1 MAVPG
6 FRHFGLKVVSV
17 ALAALLW
24 LLVSGE
30 RIAERAMRIPLE
42 FANLPAYLEVI
53 DDPPIAVDVRVRGTS
68 GALSRIAAG
77 ELVAI
82 LDLQTARSGRRLF
95 SLTGSE
101 VRTPFGVEVVQVTPS
116 SLSLTFEQ
124 SASKIVPVLPAVEGE
139 PLDGFVVGTVTVVPP
154 MVEVIGPVSALASLT
169 EAITE
174 PVSVTGAS
182 GPLVESVTVGVAVP
196 LVRLRQPQSARV
208 TVNVG
213 PAPVEWAVAAV
224 PVRILNPGSAP
235 PQVSPTE
242 VTIHVRGPLDTRGSG
257 ADAFEASIDV
267 AGLRRGQYDLPVL
280 VEPPQRIG
288 VVRVDPPE
296 VRVRIR

>member
-6 FRHFGLKVVSV
+6 FRHFGLKVVSG

-24 LLVSGE
+24 VLVSGE

-42 FANLPAYLEVI
+42 FANLPAYLEIVS
-53 DDPPIAVDVRVRGTS
+53 DPPTTVDVRVRGTS

-77 ELVAI
+77 ELAAM
-82 LDLQTARSGRRLF
+82 LNLESARSGRRLF
-95 SLTGSE
+95 SLTGAD

-116 SLSLTFEQ
+116 SLTLTFEQ
-124 SASKIVPVLPAVEGE
+124 LASKIVPVRPAVEGD
-139 PLDGFVVGTVTVVPP
+139 PLDGFVVGTVTTDPP
-154 MVEVIGPVSALASLT
+154 MVEVIGPVSALESLT

-182 GPLVESVTVGVAVP
+182 GTLVESVTVGVAIP
-196 LVRLRQPQSARV
+196 SVRLRQPQAARV

-224 PVRILNPGSAP
+224 PVRILNAGQTT
-235 PQVSPTE
+235 PQMSPTE
-242 VTIHVRGPLDTRGSG
+242 VTIRVRGPLDTRGSG
-257 ADAFEASIDV
+257 ADAFDASIDV
-267 AGLRRGQYDLPVL
+267 AGLRSGQYDLPVR

-288 VVRVDPPE
+288 IVSIEPSE